1 MMKDEKKI
9 SKKKKYQPLLTFQT
23 RDLGYWT
30 GYTMSEKTT
39 KLNFQSI
46 KCLKIKLKKEFD
58 YTKGSKTKN

>member
-1 MMKDEKKI
+1 M
-9 SKKKKYQPLLTFQT
+9 LTFQT

-39 KLNFQSI
+39 KLNFQLI

-58 YTKGSKTKN
+58 YTKGSKTKKIKIKRMMIKLKK

>member
-1 MMKDEKKI
+1 M
-9 SKKKKYQPLLTFQT
+9 LTFQT

-58 YTKGSKTKN
+58 YTEGSKTKN